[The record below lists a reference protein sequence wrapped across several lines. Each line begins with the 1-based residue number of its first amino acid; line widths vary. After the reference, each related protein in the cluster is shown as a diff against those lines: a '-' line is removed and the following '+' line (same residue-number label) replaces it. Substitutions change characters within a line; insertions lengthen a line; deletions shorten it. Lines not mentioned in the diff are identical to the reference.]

1 MLYNIIY
8 SLTMETLLI
17 ISINLIYSNR
27 YGKHACNSYPI
38 DNAGRDAGDFWLI
51 MDKMAGKWVKRPL
64 LPCLGFNS
72 SYTDLG

>member
-1 MLYNIIY
+1 MYIVITRLSICANII
-8 SLTMETLLI
+8 
-17 ISINLIYSNR
+17 
-27 YGKHACNSYPI
+27 HHPI

-51 MDKMAGKWVKRPL
+51 MDKMAGKLVKRPL